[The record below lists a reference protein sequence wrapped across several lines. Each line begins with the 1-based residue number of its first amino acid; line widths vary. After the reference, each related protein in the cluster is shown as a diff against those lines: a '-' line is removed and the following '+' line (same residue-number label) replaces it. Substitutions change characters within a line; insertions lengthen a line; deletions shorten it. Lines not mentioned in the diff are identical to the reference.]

1 MGSEEEELLP
11 NTQTE
16 KVRVS
21 TTERRL
27 PDDSFITKMKKYTKL
42 ILSVVAVI
50 SFFSFIFYKFR
61 YDRLYNVMQVLE
73 VFGTPDD
80 PSVQPCTSED
90 AWLPPTWQSHGP
102 SLHLYSAH
110 CSSTADSESKCS
122 RVSIL
127 AVSTSSPSLQCRLWI
142 EGATKAME
150 GIFAVADLESGD
162 DFSAFILSCESKF
175 PDKAPYAVTLYTP
188 GGEKTHIPV
197 ASPYQGTAKQFLQ
210 LCILAPPSP
219 VDNSVGLKES
229 LLLHTFLR
237 VRSIQVYS
245 PSLPPSV
252 VATMASL
259 RPRAKLVA
267 APWHPPPLSHHLI
280 STLAAWHCHQ
290 TSRLSHESWLLLSP
304 DQVLLP
310 TSAASLSEASK
321 QLLQGHLAQ
330 GPQSLPVRRFCSEYP
345 TEKQASLL
353 NPSIRVFQSTFYNK
367 QLSKETF
374 AELNWLESSSGIP
387 SVKAE
392 DVLMVNEYGECQR
405 HDFSATDKDAQ
416 YEAGAMRFAKEFIL
430 YCNKYNRQ

>member
-1 MGSEEEELLP
+1 
-11 NTQTE
+11 
-16 KVRVS
+16 
-21 TTERRL
+21 
-27 PDDSFITKMKKYTKL
+27 
-42 ILSVVAVI
+42 
-50 SFFSFIFYKFR
+50 
-61 YDRLYNVMQVLE
+61 
-73 VFGTPDD
+73 
-80 PSVQPCTSED
+80 
-90 AWLPPTWQSHGP
+90 
-102 SLHLYSAH
+102 
-110 CSSTADSESKCS
+110 
-122 RVSIL
+122 
-127 AVSTSSPSLQCRLWI
+127 
-142 EGATKAME
+142 ME
-150 GIFAVADLESGD
+150 GIFAVANLEVEE
-162 DFSAFILSCESKF
+162 DFSAFTLSCESKF
-175 PDKAPYAVTLYTP
+175 PDKMPYAVTLYTP
-188 GGEKTHIPV
+188 GGIETHIPV
-197 ASPYQGTAKQFLQ
+197 ASPYKGTAKQFLQ

-229 LLLHTFLR
+229 LLLHTFLG

-267 APWHPPPLSHHLI
+267 APWHPPPLSPHLI

-353 NPSIRVFQSTFYNK
+353 NTSIRVFQSTFYNK

-374 AELNWLESSSGIP
+374 AELNWLESSSGSP
-387 SVKAE
+387 SVKVE
-392 DVLMVNEYGECQR
+392 EVLTVNEYGECQR

-416 YEAGAMRFAKEFIL
+416 YEAGAMRFAKEFIK
-430 YCNKYNRQ
+430 YVNKYNKE

>member
-1 MGSEEEELLP
+1 MG
-11 NTQTE
+11 
-16 KVRVS
+16 VS

-27 PDDSFITKMKKYTKL
+27 PDDSFFTKMKKYTKL

-90 AWLPPTWQSHGP
+90 AWVPPTWQSHGA

-110 CSSTADSESKCS
+110 CSSSSDSTSKCS

-127 AVSTSSPSLQCRLWI
+127 GVSTSPPTLQCRLWI
-142 EGATKAME
+142 EGATKALE
-150 GIFAVADLESGD
+150 GIFAVANLEVGD
-162 DFSAFILSCESKF
+162 DYSAFTLSCESKF
-175 PDKAPYAVTLYTP
+175 PDKMPYAVTLYTP
-188 GGEKTHIPV
+188 GGGIETHIPV
-197 ASPYQGTAKQFLQ
+197 VSPYKGTSKQFLQ

-219 VDNSVGLKES
+219 VDNSVGLKEC
-229 LLLHTFLR
+229 LLLHTFLG
-237 VRSIQVYS
+237 VHSIQVYY

-259 RPRAKLVA
+259 GPRAKVVA
-267 APWHPPPLSHHLI
+267 APWHPPPLSQSLL

-290 TSRLSHESWLLLSP
+290 TSRQSHQSWILLSP
-304 DQVLLP
+304 DQVLFP
-310 TSAASLSEASK
+310 TSSSSFSEASK
-321 QLLQGHLAQ
+321 KLLQGHLAQ
-330 GPQSLPVRRFCSEYP
+330 GPHSLSVRRFCSEYP
-345 TEKQASLL
+345 TEKHAPLL
-353 NPSIRVFQSTFYNK
+353 NASIRVFQSTFFNK
-367 QLSKETF
+367 QLSKEAF
-374 AELNWLESSSGIP
+374 AEFNWLETSASASN
-387 SVKAE
+387 VKGENVMA
-392 DVLMVNEYGECQR
+392 VNEYGECQR

-430 YCNKYNRQ
+430 YC